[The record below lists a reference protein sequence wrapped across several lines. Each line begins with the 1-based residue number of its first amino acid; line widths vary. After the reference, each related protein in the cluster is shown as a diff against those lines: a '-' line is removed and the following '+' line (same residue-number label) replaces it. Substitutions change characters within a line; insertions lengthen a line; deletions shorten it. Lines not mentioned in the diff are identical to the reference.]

1 MRERVMDNADIARI
15 FEEVA
20 DLLEIQDGSPF
31 RIRAYRAA
39 ARTLGALGES
49 AAELVQ
55 REGAGALLS
64 LPGIG
69 KDLAGKIVE
78 LINTGELPLLKELT
92 ATIPEGLVEVM
103 RLPSL
108 GPRRAH
114 LLHEALGVSSVDEL
128 EEAARS
134 GRLLEVRG
142 FGEKLA
148 RAVLEGCE
156 KRKARA
162 GRVPLAEADAQVRPL
177 LAHLRAA
184 PGTLAVEAAGSLRR
198 RKETIG
204 DLDILASSE
213 QGEAVISRLLEYPG
227 VKQVL
232 ARGGTKCSV
241 LLRSGLQVDLRVVPP
256 ESYGAAL
263 HYFTGSRAHNIAI
276 RTLGVKRDL
285 KINEY
290 GVFRGDERIA
300 GQAELDV
307 FRAVGLP
314 WIPPEL
320 REDAGEIGAAR
331 EGRLPE
337 LVELGELKGDL
348 HMHTTFTDG
357 RDDLEAMVAACKARG
372 YEYLAITDHTRAV
385 RVTGGL
391 DGAGFREQARAIE
404 ALRRRIGG
412 ITILHGAEVDILED
426 GRLDLDDATLAGLD
440 YVVASVHSGFRMP
453 EPRMTG
459 RVLRAIENP
468 LVTALGHATG
478 RLLGKREPYALDVAR
493 VVRAARDLGVL
504 LEVNG
509 QPERLD
515 LGDVHIRLAR
525 EEGASLVVV
534 SDAHAARELDFV
546 RYGID
551 QARRG
556 WCAAADIANT
566 ANVAAFLE
574 RIGRRRRG
582 AGAGGRRDHEHG
594 RRSRRVG

>member
-1 MRERVMDNADIARI
+1 MSNADIARI

-31 RIRAYRAA
+31 RVRAYRAA
-39 ARTLGALGES
+39 ARTISALGES

-55 REGAGALLS
+55 REGAEALLE
-64 LPGIG
+64 LPGVG

-78 LINTGELPLLKELT
+78 IITTGELPLLKELT

-108 GPRRAH
+108 GPKRAH
-114 LLHEALGVSSVDEL
+114 LLHEALGISTVDEL

-142 FGEKLA
+142 FGEKLVA
-148 RAVLEGCE
+148 TILEACE

-162 GRVPLAEADAQVRPL
+162 GRVPLAQADAEVRPL
-177 LAHLRAA
+177 LEHLRAA
-184 PGTLAVEAAGSLRR
+184 PGVLAAEAAGSLRR

-204 DLDILASSE
+204 DLDLLASSE
-213 QGEAVISRLLEYPG
+213 QGEAVTSRLLEYPG

-232 ARGGTKCSV
+232 AHGGTKCSV

-263 HYFTGSRAHNIAI
+263 HYFTGSKAHNIAI
-276 RTLGVKRDL
+276 RTLGVRRDL

-290 GVFRGDERIA
+290 GVFHGDQRIS
-300 GQAELDV
+300 GRAELDV

-331 EGRLPE
+331 DGRLPE
-337 LVELGELKGDL
+337 LVEAGDIKGDL
-348 HMHTTFTDG
+348 HVHTTFTDG
-357 RDDLEAMVAACKARG
+357 RDELEAMVEACKARG

-404 ALRRRIGG
+404 SLRRRVKG
-412 ITILHGAEVDILED
+412 ITILRGAEVDILED
-426 GRLDLDDATLAGLD
+426 GRLDLDDATLAELD
-440 YVVASVHSGFRMP
+440 YVVASVHSGFKMP
-453 EPRMTG
+453 EPRMTS
-459 RVLRAIENP
+459 RILRALENP
-468 LVTALGHATG
+468 FVTALGHATG

-493 VVRAARDLGVL
+493 VVRAAQELGVL

-515 LGDVHIRLAR
+515 LGDVHIRLAK
-525 EEGASLVVV
+525 EIGATLVVV
-534 SDAHAARELDFV
+534 SDAHAVAELDFV

-566 ANVAAFLE
+566 AKRADFLE

-582 AGAGGRRDHEHG
+582 AGVSGRRGHEHG
-594 RRSRRVG
+594 RRSGRSGAARG